1 MTAARVPFLSL
12 QPGED
17 ADATD
22 AAIRR
27 VIDRGRFILGP
38 EVEGF
43 EQDFATVSGLAHA
56 VGVGNGTD
64 ALCLLLR
71 GLGIGRG
78 DEVITPSLSAGFTA
92 VAVIMSGAT
101 PVFADINPDRLTL
114 DPSAVQAV
122 ISSRTAAL
130 LPVHLYG
137 QPADMPAI
145 TQLAARHNLA
155 VIEDCCQAPLATC
168 QGRPVGAFGHG
179 GAFSFYPT
187 KNLGAVGDGGAVCTN
202 DAALADRIRRLRN
215 GGLSTPSY
223 HELVGVNSRLDEI
236 QAAVLRARLPFLSQW
251 TERRRALAVR
261 YREALPGTAVAVPA
275 ELDPGHVYHLFP
287 IRSEERKNLQNH
299 LQASGIETKIHYPM
313 PLPRQPAFADYK
325 SAESPVADTVCREI
339 VSLPLNPTLTD
350 AAVDRVIAAVCAFTR

>member
-64 ALCLLLR
+64 ALCLLLQ

-168 QGRPVGAFGHG
+168 QGRPIGTFGHG

-215 GGLSTPSY
+215 GGLSTPSF
-223 HELVGVNSRLDEI
+223 HEFAGMNSRLDEI
-236 QAAVLRARLPFLSQW
+236 QAAVLRARLPFLLRW
-251 TERRRALAVR
+251 TERRRSLAAR
-261 YREALPGTAVAVPA
+261 YREQLPGAGVVVPA
-275 ELDPGHVYHLFP
+275 EIDPGNVYHLFP
-287 IRSEERKNLQNH
+287 IRSEERERLREH
-299 LQASGIETKIHYPM
+299 LQASGIETMIHYPM
-313 PLPRQPAFADYK
+313 PLPHQPAFTDQK
-325 SAESPVADTVCREI
+325 PAESPIADTVCRE
-339 VSLPLNPTLTD
+339 VMSLPLHPALTE
-350 AAVDRVIAAVCAFTR
+350 AAASQVISAVRAFTG